1 MEGVIRTTQAY
12 SQAPWRRQLQ
22 MAVVFLVCL
31 ILAAVVAAVYLNV
44 SAQSVTMGTDIQN
57 MQWNI
62 EQIKRST
69 EDLETQFAYLTSA
82 TTMEERAQKMGFQQV
97 QPDQI
102 VYIKVPG
109 YPGRQPAVLAPP
121 PGPAE
126 ASAVVLAPEYTQ
138 SLLDWLERN
147 LLKPAGLI
155 AEVRP

>member
-1 MEGVIRTTQAY
+1 
-12 SQAPWRRQLQ
+12 
-22 MAVVFLVCL
+22 MAVLFLVGL
-31 ILAAVVAAVYLNV
+31 ILVAAVAAVYLNV

-69 EDLETQFAYLTSA
+69 EDLETQLAYLTSA
-82 TTMEERAQKMGFQQV
+82 TTMEERANKMGFHEV

-102 VYIKVPG
+102 IYIKVAG
-109 YPGRQPAVLAPP
+109 YAGRQPAVLAPP
-121 PGPAE
+121 AGPAE

-138 SLLDWLERN
+138 TLLDWFEKN

>member
-109 YPGRQPAVLAPP
+109 YPGRQPAELAPP

>member
-1 MEGVIRTTQAY
+1 MEGVNRTTQAY
-12 SQAPWRRQLQ
+12 SQAPWRKQLQ
-22 MAVVFLVCL
+22 RAVLFLVCL
-31 ILAAVVAAVYLNV
+31 ILIAVVAAVYLNV

-62 EQIKRST
+62 EQIKRSN
-69 EDLETQFAYLTSA
+69 EDLYTQLAYLTSA
-82 TTMEERAQKMGFQQV
+82 TTMVERATKMGFQQV

-109 YPGRQPAVLAPP
+109 YPGRQPVVLAPP
-121 PGPAE
+121 AGPTE
-126 ASAVVLAPEYTQ
+126 ASAVVLAPEYSQT
-138 SLLDWLERN
+138 LLDWFEKN